1 MSYHIQPYLSYK
13 VSSKPPKEVK
23 RSHFEVVDYVFDFPH
38 FCKMF
43 ADVPLEKG
51 SIEEFKRDYLLEQL
65 KDKYPLGDLSL
76 PEKEREAAGLRK
88 LLAANDRCREINEL
102 GYDTSVVDALT
113 LSSILQVAANHARRI
128 LGGFS
133 YNVYKHSA
141 FSNGATTCRTYKK
154 RDTYFKYN
162 GTGTPIEVSGRA
174 LSRLR
179 SLINCT
185 PLWCEI
191 GGADNIMINNM
202 DKVTFVEKNATE
214 KRAIVPQQAGNVC
227 LQKGPAY
234 HLKKCLKRVGI
245 DLSDQTRNQE
255 LARIASISRCYA
267 TIDCKNASA
276 LMNYRIVWDVI
287 PSELFTELDALRNTH
302 GKYQSGDDFET
313 IDWQM
318 FSSMGNGYNFELES
332 LLFYVLA
339 LAACEKHGDYIGEV
353 SVYGDDIIVPLSC
366 APFVMDVLEAV
377 GFEMNRK
384 KTHIKG
390 NFRESCGAHY
400 LNGID
405 VKPFYIKKEVK
416 TISDVIRICNRIRQ
430 WCSVPAI
437 GMCDPRYF
445 HIWKYY
451 SALVPSYL
459 RGGQDPTVDYAL
471 VTHERPRFRLAGK
484 QRVTP
489 IFGARALLRH
499 WQNMPKTD
507 TVLLF
512 RVHKI
517 VGMGSEQVS
526 PPHLSTID
534 ESAFRITPNSVPTG
548 KPCLFPAEVSLKDTF
563 GLVREVQHDV
573 TPVPDKKF
581 RKDLNDSLF
590 YERESL
596 WLNEPFSVD

>member
-1 MSYHIQPYLSYK
+1 MTYHIHPITPYK
-13 VSSKPPKEVK
+13 ASKRPPLEIK
-23 RSHFEVVDYVFDFPH
+23 RRCFEVVDYVFDFPLL
-38 FCKMF
+38 CKMF

-51 SIEEFKRDYLLEQL
+51 STEDFKRNYLLDQL
-65 KDKYPLGDLSL
+65 KDKYPVGSESL
-76 PEKEREAAGLRK
+76 PEKERESAGLRK
-88 LLAANDRCREINEL
+88 LLAANERCREINEL

-133 YNVYKHSA
+133 YNTYKHSA
-141 FSNGATTCRTYKK
+141 FSNGATTCRSYKK
-154 RDTYFKYN
+154 RDAYFKYN
-162 GTGTPIEVSGRA
+162 GTGAPIEVSGRA

-185 PLWCEI
+185 PLWLEI

-214 KRAIVPQQAGNVC
+214 KRAIVPQQSGNVC

-234 HLKKCLKRVGI
+234 QLKTCLKRVGI
-245 DLSDQTRNQE
+245 DLTDQSKNQE

-267 TIDCKNASA
+267 TLDCKNASA
-276 LMNYRIVWDVI
+276 LMNYRVVWDII
-287 PSELFTELDALRNTH
+287 PNDLFIELDALRNTH
-302 GKYQSGDDFET
+302 GEYQSDGGPKI

-366 APFVMDVLEAV
+366 APFVMEVLEAV

-384 KTHIKG
+384 KSHING
-390 NFRESCGAHY
+390 HFRESCGAHY
-400 LNGID
+400 LNGVD

-430 WCSVPAI
+430 WCSIPAI
-437 GMCDPRYF
+437 EMCDPRYF

-451 SALVPSYL
+451 SALVPNYL
-459 RGGQDPTVDYAL
+459 RGGQDVSVDYAL

-499 WQNMPKTD
+499 WQSRTGMDN
-507 TVLLF
+507 VLLF

-517 VGMGSEQVS
+517 VGTDSEQVA

-548 KPCLFPAEVSLKDTF
+548 RPCLFPAEVSLKDTF
-563 GLVREVQHDV
+563 GVVREVQQDV
-573 TPVPDKKF
+573 TPIPDKKF
-581 RKDLNDSLF
+581 RKDLNSDSF
-590 YERESL
+590 YEREAAWLDIKYSL
-596 WLNEPFSVD
+596 D